1 MQLSQ
6 KELLVEKY
14 QHLLQAA
21 REELSAAT
29 EAHKSEVSSLM
40 RQLHSQTDS
49 ALSRLREVELE
60 AINIP
65 QPVLPTDD
73 QLDRL
78 RELEELTVKQERVT
92 RTLRDEVVLV
102 RQQLKQVQQDSMKS
116 LNKVEQD
123 MEEMKQSHLEEVTG
137 ESNHVHTRTHD
148 LQVHVCVINFEIYY
162 EDVSCSHLKIMIN
175 L

>member
-78 RELEELTVKQERVT
+78 RELEELTVETRESHSDTER
-92 RTLRDEVVLV
+92 RGC
-102 RQQLKQVQQDSMKS
+102 
-116 LNKVEQD
+116 
-123 MEEMKQSHLEEVTG
+123 TG
-137 ESNHVHTRTHD
+137 ETTIETSSTGFN
-148 LQVHVCVINFEIYY
+148 EII
-162 EDVSCSHLKIMIN
+162 E
-175 L
+175 